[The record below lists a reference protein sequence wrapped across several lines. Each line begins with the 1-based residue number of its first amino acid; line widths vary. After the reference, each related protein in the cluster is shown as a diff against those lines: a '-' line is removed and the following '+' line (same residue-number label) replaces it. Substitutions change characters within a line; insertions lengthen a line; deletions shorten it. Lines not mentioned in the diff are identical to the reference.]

1 MRIKYTHPSNKN
13 LKGAK
18 DRTSRLDGRDL
29 SVGEK
34 KKSRDT
40 GDTKKSR

>member
-1 MRIKYTHPSNKN
+1 MRIKCTHPSNKN
-13 LKGAK
+13 LKAAL

-34 KKSRDT
+34 SRDT
-40 GDTKKSR
+40 DDTKKSR